1 VNVRK
6 LVAAILVILAFWMG
20 GYAFFARD
28 PDATAYRETCVQSA
42 QGALDG
48 LGTARMATHDQVFGT
63 YRTAMMD
70 DAQKLIGQARGAM
83 AGRVPPDE
91 ASIRRR
97 DALVPLL
104 DQAEKI
110 YEDLANDRADAQALQ
125 PVEQQL
131 RDFIDGNR

>member
-1 VNVRK
+1 
-6 LVAAILVILAFWMG
+6 VAAILVILACWMG
-20 GYAFFARD
+20 GYAFLARD
-28 PDATAYRETCVQSA
+28 PDTTAYREICVQSA

-48 LGTARMATHDQVFGT
+48 LGTARMATDDGVFGT
-63 YRTAMMD
+63 SRTALMD

-83 AGRVPPDE
+83 AGQVPPDE
-91 ASIRRR
+91 ASTQRR